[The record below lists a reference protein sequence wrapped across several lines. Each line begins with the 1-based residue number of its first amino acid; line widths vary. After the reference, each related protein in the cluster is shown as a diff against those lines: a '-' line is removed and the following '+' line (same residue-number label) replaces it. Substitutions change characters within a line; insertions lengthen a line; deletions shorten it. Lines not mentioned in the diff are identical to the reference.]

1 MTKIIHVH
9 LIFEKKDYYF
19 GSISAIYTVLNDAQI
34 GIKKSS
40 LLHASLTDGG
50 VKITRRAIIKQS
62 HLIRCAQEWPK
73 HFTRKKGWITP
84 QKASIQPSS
93 YIHVTFDRLKCF
105 HTLFKCNIC
114 VAQCNNSICFSTHNS
129 NSLKPFIHG
138 HFSIIHLSHALHTK
152 WFTPPYMSRKLH
164 VPIQTDTAQ
173 YDPIC
178 DSLCDT
184 LCDTNIQ

>member
-40 LLHASLTDGG
+40 LLHAGLTDGS

-62 HLIRCAQEWPK
+62 HLIRCTQEWPK
-73 HFTRKKGWITP
+73 HSTRKKGWIAP
-84 QKASIQPSS
+84 QKASIQPTF

-114 VAQCNNSICFSTHNS
+114 IAQCNNSICFSTHYS
-129 NSLKPFIHG
+129 NSLKPFIHR
-138 HFSIIHLSHALHTK
+138 HFSII
-152 WFTPPYMSRKLH
+152 
-164 VPIQTDTAQ
+164 
-173 YDPIC
+173 
-178 DSLCDT
+178 
-184 LCDTNIQ
+184 